1 MAGLPGGIIVSLT
14 LQSDTELPIADPSRR
29 AHRESEAPP
38 LRAGRTETAGT
49 SGTITPGWYA
59 DPLGSPRSRWWDGHT
74 WTAELGAE
82 APSQPASA
90 PEFAMEARVQGPLAG
105 HGVAAAPLSRR
116 QLRELVGP
124 LTTGPELVGT
134 VLVGIAAEEPG
145 APVPVAVESTV
156 RAEPA
161 VEEIPAPEDTDSPSP
176 FETLFA
182 SSAAEGESAEA
193 APLADP
199 TAFVDPTNFLDPT
212 ALAPSSVAR
221 PWIGEAAPLVPAASV
236 PTPMPVQPAPPGA
249 STTGVAPAAP
259 SFRPGVLGFSL
270 PPDPFATPAAAVQA
284 TPPTFVPVPSVAVS
298 PSPRRTARSTT
309 AAVWFL
315 AVLPA
320 AHAALVWL
328 LLGQLDLGRL
338 DLGGYPVIRYSVLGA
353 PLVLSLVFA
362 FADRRVLG
370 ARGFQR
376 TAPAI
381 LGFVPFVY
389 LLVRAIRVG
398 PAGIAPLLTWL
409 LLQAAAFSFILVQ
422 VPVVFA
428 LVPLAAPA
436 GSAHLAVASGPITAA
451 QRSAEL
457 TPSGMAAE
465 LTRQTL
471 TKNLRFASITCPP
484 IPVTVDGTTVSC
496 VGTLA
501 SVKTTLNVVIDSSLP
516 NSAFALVSEAPAA

>member
-1 MAGLPGGIIVSLT
+1 MSLT
-14 LQSDTELPIADPSRR
+14 LQSDTEAPIADPSRR

-38 LRAGRTETAGT
+38 LRGRTETVGT

-82 APSQPASA
+82 VPVQPTPSA
-90 PEFAMEARVQGPLAG
+90 EFATEAGAQGPLAAE
-105 HGVAAAPLSRR
+105 GVAAAPLSRR

-124 LTTGPELVGT
+124 LTTGPVLVDT
-134 VLVGIAAEEPG
+134 VLVGTAAEKPG
-145 APVPVAVESTV
+145 APVPVAVESTL

-161 VEEIPAPEDTDSPSP
+161 VAIEPSVAEIPVPEETDAPSP

-182 SSAAEGESAEA
+182 SSPAERESAEA
-193 APLADP
+193 AVFGPAPLAESTP
-199 TAFVDPTNFLDPT
+199 FVDATNFLDPT
-212 ALAPSSVAR
+212 GLAASSVAR
-221 PWIGEAAPLVPAASV
+221 PWIGAAVPLVPA
-236 PTPMPVQPAPPGA
+236 A
-249 STTGVAPAAP
+249 STTGVAPVAA
-259 SFRPGVLGFSL
+259 SFRPGMLGFSL
-270 PPDPFATPAAAVQA
+270 PPDPFATPSRAVQA
-284 TPPTFVPVPSVAVS
+284 TPPSFVPVQSVAVS
-298 PSPRRTARSTT
+298 PSPRPTARSTT

-320 AHAALVWL
+320 AHAALIWL
-328 LLGQLDLGRL
+328 FLGQLDLGKVAL
-338 DLGGYPVIRYSVLGA
+338 AGDPVIRYSVLGA
-353 PLVLSLVFA
+353 PLILSMMFA
-362 FADRRVLG
+362 FADRRALR

-376 TAPAI
+376 TAPTI
-381 LGFVPFVY
+381 LGFVPPLY

-422 VPVVFA
+422 VPAVFV
-428 LVPLAAPA
+428 LVPLTAPA
-436 GSAHLAVASGPITAA
+436 EPAPVVVASGPITAA
-451 QRSAEL
+451 QRATEL
-457 TPSGMAAE
+457 TPSGMATE
-465 LTRQTL
+465 LTRQALAT
-471 TKNLRFASITCPP
+471 NLRFSSITCPP
-484 IPVTVDGTTVSC
+484 IPVTVDGTAVSC